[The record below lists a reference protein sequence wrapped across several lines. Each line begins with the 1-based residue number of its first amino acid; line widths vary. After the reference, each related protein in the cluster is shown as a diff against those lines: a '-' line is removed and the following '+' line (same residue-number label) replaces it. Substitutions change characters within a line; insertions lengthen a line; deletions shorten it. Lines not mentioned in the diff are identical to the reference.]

1 MKQPEIILNT
11 IQSQGIIPL
20 FYHDELSVSVN
31 VVNVLYN
38 AGVRVIE
45 YTNRGITALENFKVL
60 LKIRDERWS
69 ELILGIGTIKFVEQA
84 KDFVNAGADFIIC
97 PGVITEVAKVVHDA
111 GLLWVPGC
119 MTSTEIIIAE
129 QSGAKLIKLFPGS
142 LLGPSYISAL
152 KEIFPNL
159 MFMPTGGVE
168 VNEENINAW
177 FKTGVVA
184 VGLGSKVISKELM
197 QQKDY
202 ITMGNLAKKALQ
214 IVQSIKR

>member
-20 FYHDELSVSVN
+20 FYHDELSVSVD

-45 YTNRGITALENFKVL
+45 YTNRGKTALANFKVL
-60 LKIRDERWS
+60 LKIKDERWN
-69 ELILGIGTIKFVEQA
+69 ELILGIGTIKSVEQA
-84 KDFVNAGADFIIC
+84 KEFINAGADFIIC
-97 PGVITEVAKVVHDA
+97 PGVIPEVAKVVHDA

-142 LLGPSYISAL
+142 MLGASYISAL

-168 VNEENINAW
+168 VNDENINAW
-177 FKTGVVA
+177 FKAGVVA

-202 ITMGNLAKKALQ
+202 DTIGNLAKKALK